1 MGALT
6 IPDIKKILYAT
17 DLSENARHAFTYAV
31 SVAHQYGAGI
41 TILHVLEDLS
51 QSISSHMAVYL
62 IGDQWEEMKKRNLEE
77 VLKKVQTRLDKFH
90 EDMSGELVSH
100 PFTLDDIRVKV
111 GIPVEEILRQAEEG
125 DFDLIV
131 MGTHG
136 HGAIADAM
144 MGSTAR
150 RVVRWCKKPVLVVRL
165 TEGDD

>member
-1 MGALT
+1 MGALM

-17 DLSENARHAFTYAV
+17 DLSANARHAFTYAV

-62 IGDQWEEMKKRNLEE
+62 IGDQWEEMKKRN
-77 VLKKVQTRLDKFH
+77 VQTRLDKFH
-90 EDMSGELVSH
+90 QDMSGELPSH
-100 PFTLDDIRVKV
+100 PFTVDDIRVKV
-111 GIPVEEILRQAEEG
+111 GIPVAEILRQAEEG
-125 DFDLIV
+125 DFDLVV

-136 HGAIADAM
+136 HGVMAEAVI
-144 MGSTAR
+144 GSTAR

-165 TEGDD
+165 PEGND